1 MANEL
6 TMEELVDLKDEY
18 IQNKLYV
25 SQNKAF
31 LKLEQVIKSL
41 YENGG
46 YYPLASGRTIFRTRT
61 MDLGYQISKLPS
73 DDKLW
78 EPPYG
83 VSGHGRYNDIGVSVL
98 YCANN
103 LDVLREE
110 VPLDQGKEYVY
121 AKFIL
126 SKTLKMFPIN
136 FVFKRGKDKQS
147 DFAGL
152 ISQPSNSD
160 SKSFKIE
167 YIMSNIVAAICLKI
181 GYNGIAYKSTK
192 CPASI
197 NYAFL
202 RFDKENELTMV
213 EVFK

>member
-1 MANEL
+1 ML
-6 TMEELVDLKDEY
+6 RVLL
-18 IQNKLYV
+18 

-61 MDLGYQISKLPS
+61 MDLGYEISKLPS

-110 VPLDQGKEYVY
+110 IPLDQGKEYVY

-152 ISQPSNSD
+152 ISHQTRIQSH
-160 SKSFKIE
+160 
-167 YIMSNIVAAICLKI
+167 
-181 GYNGIAYKSTK
+181 
-192 CPASI
+192 
-197 NYAFL
+197 L
-202 RFDKENELTMV
+202 R
-213 EVFK
+213 